1 MAHCNS
7 AVHDVGGLDQVM
19 IEAAW
24 QKPRHPYDFFFLI
37 EQLWAQGIELDKG

>member
-19 IEAAW
+19 KDATW
-24 QKPRHPYDFFFLI
+24 QKPRHPYDLFFFNRAAL
-37 EQLWAQGIELDKG
+37 GSRY